1 LRRVINLFQASKIL
15 YIKTNLFVWYLINV
29 IPRWSHTDLL
39 RLREGRVGAQLWTA
53 YAPCGS
59 QHKDAVQITLEQ
71 IDLIKRMVEQYSSY
85 LQLAQT
91 AQGTEL
97 YTAGIVNV
105 WWNSIRPTYS
115 LHKLLKVRN
124 CMLQV

>member
-1 LRRVINLFQASKIL
+1 M
-15 YIKTNLFVWYLINV
+15 
-29 IPRWSHTDLL
+29 
-39 RLREGRVGAQLWTA
+39 GAQLWTA

-91 AQGTEL
+91 AQGTEM

-105 WWNSIRPTYS
+105 WRNSIRPTYR

-124 CMLQV
+124 CILQV

>member
-1 LRRVINLFQASKIL
+1 M
-15 YIKTNLFVWYLINV
+15 
-29 IPRWSHTDLL
+29 
-39 RLREGRVGAQLWTA
+39 GAQLWTA

-91 AQGTEL
+91 AQGTEM
-97 YTAGIVNV
+97 YTAGKVNTV
-105 WWNSIRPTYS
+105 NSVTA
-115 LHKLLKVRN
+115 KKV
-124 CMLQV
+124 LGKKVSGKKS